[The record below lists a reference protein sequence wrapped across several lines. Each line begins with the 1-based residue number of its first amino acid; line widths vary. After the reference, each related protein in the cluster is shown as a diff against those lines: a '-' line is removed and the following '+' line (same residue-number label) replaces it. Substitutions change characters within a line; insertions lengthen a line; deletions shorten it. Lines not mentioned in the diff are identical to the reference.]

1 MLNSL
6 EGIVVTNVTPFTP
19 SLANFAPRETVEL
32 VEACMLGVIPNTL
45 VRPPSLQISDTER
58 AKLREAMIASELL
71 VPKSKTL
78 FQV

>member
-1 MLNSL
+1 MEEQLRPLAMAIES
-6 EGIVVTNVTPFTP
+6 EPFFYMHDRYKE
-19 SLANFAPRETVEL
+19 A
-32 VEACMLGVIPNTL
+32 ACMLGVIPNTL